1 MTVGTSLR
9 IRSKCEV
16 ERYLVYYKERLIMTL
31 FPSFVVKD
39 KRHRNLDQ
47 LELKQQRL
55 LDHKNSNELFETRS
69 QAGQ

>member
-1 MTVGTSLR
+1 
-9 IRSKCEV
+9 
-16 ERYLVYYKERLIMTL
+16 MTL